1 MQPIKRDGVIVEFRR
16 KFVMHTGHGA
26 RGFLGSASRRGHAQQ
41 KYIYQL
47 KSRICTH
54 TKHSETREDPQASDS
69 TPPNP
74 EQGVRRHKHPEPLDT
89 QNHFVRTEA
98 DEDGAGDTE
107 NRPTGTMSPGR
118 VPLAHATG
126 RQEIGGQAVQSVA
139 VSPHVTSPS
148 DPAGSG
154 VHSAAAPPGG
164 SVSVDRGDPGPGR
177 RLRGEGLGPE
187 STSGLSP
194 PPGFRTTG
202 VGGPRPR
209 PRPPHTRPWRL
220 LPGGHARPAA

>member
-1 MQPIKRDGVIVEFRR
+1 M
-16 KFVMHTGHGA
+16 
-26 RGFLGSASRRGHAQQ
+26 
-41 KYIYQL
+41 YQL

-54 TKHSETREDPQASDS
+54 TKHSETREGPQASDS

-89 QNHFVRTEA
+89 QNRFVRKEA
-98 DEDGAGDTE
+98 DEDGAGDTQQ
-107 NRPTGTMSPGR
+107 RPTGTMSPGG

-126 RQEIGGQAVQSVA
+126 RQETGGQAVQSVA

-177 RLRGEGLGPE
+177 SLRGEGLGPE
-187 STSGLSP
+187 STSGLRLLPASGRPASAAPGPGPGP
-194 PPGFRTTG
+194 P
-202 VGGPRPR
+202 
-209 PRPPHTRPWRL
+209 TRPWRL